1 MKVGMRTPNLKKRVS
16 SRTTGAINRKVKRA
30 TSPYYGQKGIGWVKD
45 PKRAAYNNLYNK
57 ITFGF
62 GADEG
67 CLFGCGC
74 ASIIVFIAMMV
85 FIYNIISTLLSV
97 K

>member
-1 MKVGMRTPNLKKRVS
+1 MKVGMRAPNLKKRVS
-16 SRTTGAINRKVKRA
+16 SRTTGAINRKIKRA

-57 ITFGF
+57 VTFGF
-62 GADEG
+62 GPDEG

-74 ASIIVFIAMMV
+74 ISIVAFIIMMI
-85 FIYNIISTLLSV
+85 FMYNIISTLLSV

>member
-1 MKVGMRTPNLKKRVS
+1 MKIGPRTPNIKKRIS
-16 SRTTGAINRKVKRA
+16 ARTTGTINRKIKTS
-30 TSPYYGQKGIGWVKD
+30 TSPLYGQKGIGWVKN

-74 ASIIVFIAMMV
+74 ISIIAFIIMMV
-85 FIYNIISTLLSV
+85 FIYNIISTIL
-97 K
+97 

>member
-1 MKVGMRTPNLKKRVS
+1 MKIGPRTPNIKKRVS
-16 SRTTGAINRKVKRA
+16 ARTTGAINRKIKRS

-45 PKRAAYNNLYNK
+45 PKRAAYNSLYNK

-62 GADEG
+62 GPDEG

-74 ASIIVFIAMMV
+74 VSIIVFIAIMV
-85 FIYNIISTLLSV
+85 FIYNFISSIFTIH
-97 K
+97 

>member
-16 SRTTGAINRKVKRA
+16 SRTTGAINRKVKRS

-45 PKRAAYNNLYNK
+45 PKRAAYNKLYNK

-62 GADEG
+62 GPDEG

-74 ASIIVFIAMMV
+74 ISIVAFIIMMV
-85 FIYNIISTLLSV
+85 FMYNIISTLLSV

>member
-16 SRTTGAINRKVKRA
+16 SRTTGAINRKVKKA
-30 TSPYYGQKGIGWVKD
+30 TSPYYGQKGMGWVKD
-45 PKRAAYNNLYNK
+45 PKRAAYNKLYNK
-57 ITFGF
+57 MTFGF
-62 GADEG
+62 GLEEG

-74 ASIIVFIAMMV
+74 ISIVAFIIMMI
-85 FIYNIISTLLSV
+85 FMYNIISTLLSV

>member
-1 MKVGMRTPNLKKRVS
+1 MKLGPRTPNIKKRVS
-16 SRTTGAINRKVKRA
+16 ARTTGAVTRRIKSS
-30 TSPYYGQKGIGWVKD
+30 TSPLYGQKGMGWVKD
-45 PKRAAYNNLYNK
+45 PKRAAYNKLYNK

-62 GADEG
+62 GPDEG

-74 ASIIVFIAMMV
+74 ITIVAFIIMMV
-85 FIYNIISTLLSV
+85 FMYNIISTLLSV